1 MVLIIT
7 SAVTERLRYICH
19 LIFKEQLGI
28 NFSFSTQLNEQVL
41 TDKIV
46 IHYHPQSCPAGQLQI
61 KPHHLLFEEGVSN
74 QTIDVFD
81 FVSIA
86 DSGKLIPAFF
96 KTSDNTFSF
105 DIFAAAFFLLTRYE
119 EYLTDETDEY
129 GRFPHV
135 SSIAFKKQFISLPL
149 VNIWIAEMAAWLKRH
164 HPTLVFCPKKF
175 ESLITY
181 DIDMAWSYRNKGLWR
196 NLAGWLREPDSE
208 RIKVLTEKK
217 ADPFDCFNYISDCE
231 IHSKN
236 NSILFFLAAADRSR
250 YDKNISPSHPE
261 MVKLIQQLSHSFQ
274 IGWHPSWN
282 SYGQPKMLEKE
293 KQALGAIIKKQ
304 VIQSRQHYIR
314 LQLPKT
320 YQLLLQAGIKKEY
333 SMGYGSIN
341 GFRASFAGSYL
352 WYDLHSEQS
361 TELRIYPFCYMDANS
376 RFEQKQTVAASLNEI
391 SYYWQVCRQNN
402 GLFISIFH
410 NHLMGN
416 NEEGL
421 SWRKVHQHLISLIQQ
436 LFALHRDG

>member
-28 NFSFSTQLNEQVL
+28 DFRFSTQLNQPALPEQ
-41 TDKIV
+41 IV
-46 IHYHPQSCPAGQLQI
+46 IHYHHHPCPAEQLQV
-61 KPHHLLFEEGVSN
+61 KPHALLFEKGVSL

-96 KTSDNTFSF
+96 KTSDNAFSF
-105 DIFAAAFFLLTRYE
+105 DIFAAAFFLLSRYE
-119 EYLTDETDEY
+119 EYLTDEKDEY

-135 SSIAFKKQFISLPL
+135 TSVAYKNQFLSLPL
-149 VNIWIAEMAAWLKRH
+149 VNIWIAEMAAWLKH
-164 HPTLVFCPKKF
+164 HHSTLDLHTKKF
-175 ESLITY
+175 EPLVTY

-196 NLAGWLREPDSE
+196 NLAGWFREPDSE
-208 RIKVLTEKK
+208 RINVLMGKST
-217 ADPFDCFNYISDCE
+217 DPFDCYDYISDCE

-236 NSILFFLAAADRSR
+236 KSILFFLAAADRSR
-250 YDKNISPSHPE
+250 YDKNISPSQPE
-261 MVKLIQQLSHSFQ
+261 MIKLIQQFSGSFQ

-282 SYGQPKMLEKE
+282 SYGKPVMLEKE
-293 KQALGAIIKKQ
+293 KKTLSAIIEKQ
-304 VIQSRQHYIR
+304 VIQSRQHYIK

-376 RFEQKQTVAASLNEI
+376 RFEQKQTVAASLDEI
-391 SYYWQVCRQNN
+391 SYYWQVCRGNN

-416 NEEGL
+416 NQEGL

-436 LFALHRDG
+436 